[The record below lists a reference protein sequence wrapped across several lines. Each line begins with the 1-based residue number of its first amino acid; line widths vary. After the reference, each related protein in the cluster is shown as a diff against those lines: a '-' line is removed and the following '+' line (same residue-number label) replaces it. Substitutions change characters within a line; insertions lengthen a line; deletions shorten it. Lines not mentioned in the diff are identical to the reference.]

1 MLFEGVRYKLP
12 VIANQSAF
20 LVWQSPGYSG
30 IFGKQTNA
38 LTNRPE
44 LLGDCHTSVRA
55 GSQ

>member
-30 IFGKQTNA
+30 MLGKRANA